1 MLTIDMDFLVRTLEE
16 SIRINSIIPNE
27 EAYAAFLA
35 DTIRS
40 IGIEPEWEQVAP
52 GRPNV
57 YASADLGPSDRFIL
71 LTGHTD
77 TVDIADGWSTDPF
90 DPVVKDGR
98 MYGLGS
104 FDMKSGLIC
113 GLAAFKA
120 LVDDP
125 SLHGKLGRVGFAATV
140 DEEGYGAGATALL
153 DTEYAQAHAALL
165 GEPFPGLNHEGVL
178 PLGITGKVLYRLI
191 VQGRQAHGFHPER
204 GINAVED
211 AAKIIAALEQLPIAS
226 HPDYGSGNYS
236 TLKIDGGYQE
246 YAISVPQRCEVIIT
260 RLIIPGESKE
270 KALQDMEQL
279 VDSLQLDSSVTIET
293 PPPYYDPYSIDLNTD
308 FVQHF
313 TSAYKRNTH
322 HEAQFG
328 FVRGITDAN
337 IYVPAGIPTINFGPT
352 GAGAH
357 EAGEYVNVAAL
368 EPCAQIFAETARDYL
383 MG

>member
-1 MLTIDMDFLVRTLEE
+1 MLTIDIDFLIRTLEE
-16 SIRINSIIPNE
+16 SIRINSIIPKE

-40 IGIEPEWEQVAP
+40 IGIEPEWDEVAP

-57 YASADLGPSDRFIL
+57 YASADLGPSERFIL

-90 DPVVKDGR
+90 EPVQKDGR

-120 LVDDP
+120 LIDDK
-125 SLHGKLGRVGFAATV
+125 SLYGKLGRVGFAATV
-140 DEEGYGAGATALL
+140 DEEGYGVGAKALL
-153 DTEYAQAHAALL
+153 DTEYARADAALL
-165 GEPFPGLNHEGVL
+165 GEPFPGQYKGGVI
-178 PLGITGKVLYRLI
+178 PSGITGKVLYKLI
-191 VQGRQAHGFHPER
+191 VQGKQAHGFYPER

-211 AAKIIAALEQLPIAS
+211 AAKIIAALDKLHIAS

-246 YAISVPQRCEVIIT
+246 YAISVPQRCEVVIT
-260 RLIIPGESKE
+260 RLIIPGETKE
-270 KALQDMEQL
+270 NTLEDMERL
-279 VDSLQLDSSVTIET
+279 VDSLQLASNVIIET
-293 PPPYYDPYSIDLNTD
+293 PSPYYAPYSIDLKTD

-313 TSAYKRNTH
+313 KTAYKRNTD
-322 HEAQFG
+322 HEPRFG

-357 EAGEYVNVAAL
+357 EADEYVDVAAL
-368 EPCAQIFAETARDYL
+368 EPCARVFAETARDYL
-383 MG
+383 LG